1 MDASFKRNTGSH
13 GAGVI
18 DRRSVLALIGAALT
32 PSLIHAAQYPSR
44 PIKIIVPFSPGGSGD
59 ITARLIGKQIEEK
72 TRQAVVID
80 NRPGANG
87 IIGTMAVKTAEPD
100 GHTVLLITT
109 STHAANVSLVRNL
122 SYDPAKDFTV
132 VGVFRSSGSY
142 LMVRPQAPWRDL
154 AGFIAAAK
162 VAPGKLTFGHFN
174 ASSRTPPE
182 YLGRLAGIELQGVPY
197 RAIANAV
204 ADLISGE
211 IDCLFMDTTASNQY
225 LQNGQLRPLAITRL
239 KRAPATPDVPA
250 VAETFPGFELTGFL
264 GMAVPSATPR
274 EIVEQ
279 LNGLINEALTAPEV
293 RRRMD
298 EFGLSWDVT
307 DLAACEAA
315 VRAERERWT
324 EYTRVAGIQP
334 E

>member
-1 MDASFKRNTGSH
+1 MEMSAAARDARL
-13 GAGVI
+13 I
-18 DRRSVLALIGAALT
+18 DRRSALALIGAMFLPTTA
-32 PSLIHAAQYPSR
+32 HAATYPSR
-44 PIKIIVPFSPGGSGD
+44 PIKIIVPFGPGGSGD

-87 IIGTMAVKTAEPD
+87 IIGTMAVKTSEPD
-100 GHTVLLITT
+100 GYTVLLITT

-122 SYDPAKDFTV
+122 AYDPAKDFTV

-142 LMVRPQAPWRDL
+142 LMVRPQAAWRDL

-162 VAPGKLTFGHFN
+162 AAPGKLTFGHFN
-174 ASSRTPPE
+174 ASSRTPGE
-182 YLGRLAGIELQGVPY
+182 YLGKLAGIELQAVPY

-225 LQNGQLRPLAITRL
+225 LQSGQLRPLAITRL
-239 KRAPATPDVPA
+239 ARVPATPDVPA

-274 EIVEQ
+274 DVVER
-279 LNGLINEALTAPEV
+279 LNALINEALTSPGV

-298 EFGLSWDVT
+298 EFGLSYDVT
-307 DLAACEAA
+307 DLAACEAE

>member
-1 MDASFKRNTGSH
+1 MPNT
-13 GAGVI
+13 AI
-18 DRRSVLALIGAALT
+18 DRRSVLALLGVGLVPMQAQ
-32 PSLIHAAQYPSR
+32 AAQYPSR
-44 PIKIIVPFSPGGSGD
+44 PIKIIVPFGPGGSGD
-59 ITARLIGKQIEEK
+59 ISARLIGKQIEEK
-72 TRQAVVID
+72 TKQAVVID

-87 IIGTMAVKTAEPD
+87 IIGTMAVKSAEPD
-100 GHTVLLITT
+100 GYTVLLITT

-122 SYDPAKDFTV
+122 AYDPAKDFTV

-142 LMVRPQAPWRDL
+142 LMVRPEAPWRDL
-154 AGFIAAAK
+154 PAFVAAAK
-162 VAPGKLTFGHFN
+162 AAPGKLVFGHFN

-197 RAIANAV
+197 RAIGNAV

-211 IDCLFMDTTASNQY
+211 IHCLCMDTTASNQY

-239 KRAPATPDVPA
+239 TRAPATPDVPA
-250 VAETFPGFELTGFL
+250 VAETFPGFQLTGFL
-264 GMAVPSATPR
+264 GMAVPSATPK
-274 EIVEQ
+274 EIVVQ
-279 LNGLINEALTAPEV
+279 LNALINEAQTDPEV
-293 RRRMD
+293 RRRMA
-298 EFGLSWDVT
+298 EFGLCEEIPR
-307 DLAACEAA
+307 LPACQAE

>member
-1 MDASFKRNTGSH
+1 MH
-13 GAGVI
+13 HAGL
-18 DRRSVLALIGAALT
+18 DRRTVLALIGSVLLPASARAD
-32 PSLIHAAQYPSR
+32 HYPSR
-44 PIKIIVPFSPGGSGD
+44 PIKIIVPFGPGGSGD
-59 ITARLIGKQIEEK
+59 ITARLIGKQIEERTK
-72 TRQAVVID
+72 QAVVVD

-100 GHTVLLITT
+100 GYTALLITT

-132 VGVFRSSGSY
+132 VGMFRSSGSY

-154 AGFIAAAK
+154 AAFISAAK
-162 VAPGKLTFGHFN
+162 AAPGKLTYGYFN

-182 YLGRLAGIELQGVPY
+182 YLGRLAGIALQGVPY
-197 RAIANAV
+197 RAIANAI

-225 LQNGQLRPLAITRL
+225 LQNNQLRPLAITRL
-239 KRAPATPDVPA
+239 TRAPLTPDIPA
-250 VAETFPGFELTGFL
+250 VAETFAGFQLTGFL
-264 GMAVPSATPR
+264 GMAVPSATPGD
-274 EIVEQ
+274 VVAQ
-279 LNGLINEALTAPEV
+279 LNGLIAQALTAPEV

-298 EFGLSWDVT
+298 EFGLSYDIT
-307 DLAACEAA
+307 GLADCEAE

>member
-1 MDASFKRNTGSH
+1 MTHALLS
-13 GAGVI
+13 
-18 DRRSVLALIGAALT
+18 RRSLLALAGSALL
-32 PSLIHAAQYPSR
+32 PASARAEQYPSR
-44 PIKIIVPFSPGGSGD
+44 PIKIIVPFGPGGSGD
-59 ITARLIGKQIEEK
+59 ITARMIGKEIEEK
-72 TRQAVVID
+72 TGQTVIVD

-87 IIGTMAVKTAEPD
+87 IIGTMAVKNAEPD
-100 GHTVLLITT
+100 GYTVLLITT

-154 AGFIAAAK
+154 AAFIAAAK
-162 VAPGKLTFGHFN
+162 AAPGKLTYGFFN

-182 YLGRLAGIELQGVPY
+182 YLGRLAGITLQGVPY
-197 RAIANAV
+197 RAIANAI

-239 KRAPATPDVPA
+239 TRAPLTPDVPT

-274 EIVEQ
+274 DIVEQ
-279 LNGLINEALTAPEV
+279 LNGLINGALTSPEV

-307 DLAACEAA
+307 DLAACEAE

>member
-1 MDASFKRNTGSH
+1 MHNSSLQGIR
-13 GAGVI
+13 I
-18 DRRSVLALIGAALT
+18 DRRSLLALIGGALLPATASAA
-32 PSLIHAAQYPSR
+32 SYPSR
-44 PIKIIVPFSPGGSGD
+44 PIRIIVPFGPGGSGD
-59 ITARLIGKQIEEK
+59 ITARLIGKQIEERTK
-72 TRQAVVID
+72 QAVVID

-87 IIGTMAVKTAEPD
+87 IIGTMAVKTSEPD
-100 GHTVLLITT
+100 GYTVLLITT
-109 STHAANVSLVRNL
+109 STHAANMSLVRNL
-122 SYDPAKDFTV
+122 AYDPAKDFTI

-162 VAPGKLTFGHFN
+162 AAPGKLTFGHFN

-182 YLGRLAGIELQGVPY
+182 YLSRLAGIELQGVPY

-211 IDCLFMDTTASNQY
+211 IHCLCMDTTASNQY

-239 KRAPATPDVPA
+239 TRAPASPDVPA
-250 VAETFPGFELTGFL
+250 VAETFPGFQLTGFL

-274 EIVEQ
+274 EIVVQ
-279 LNGLINEALTAPEV
+279 LNALINEAQTDPEV

-298 EFGLSWDVT
+298 EFGLSYDIT
-307 DLAACEAA
+307 DLAACEAE

>member
-1 MDASFKRNTGSH
+1 MDKIG
-13 GAGVI
+13 I
-18 DRRSVLALIGAALT
+18 DRRSVLALLGSAFIPAAAR
-32 PSLIHAAQYPSR
+32 AAQYPSR
-44 PIKIIVPFSPGGSGD
+44 PIRIIVPFGPGGSGD

-72 TRQAVVID
+72 TRQAVIID

-100 GHTVLLITT
+100 GYTVLLITT
-109 STHAANVSLVRNL
+109 STHAANMSLVRNL
-122 SYDPAKDFTV
+122 AYDPARDFTI

-162 VAPGKLTFGHFN
+162 AAPGKLTFGHFN

-182 YLGRLAGIELQGVPY
+182 YLSRLAGIELQAVPY

-211 IDCLFMDTTASNQY
+211 IHCLCMDTTASNQY

-239 KRAPATPDVPA
+239 TRAPATPEVPA
-250 VAETFPGFELTGFL
+250 VAETFPGFQLTGFL
-264 GMAVPSATPR
+264 GMAVPSGTPKD
-274 EIVEQ
+274 IVVQ
-279 LNGLINEALTAPEV
+279 LNALINEAQTDPEV

-298 EFGLSWDVT
+298 EFGLSYDIT
-307 DLAACEAA
+307 DLAACEAE

>member
-1 MDASFKRNTGSH
+1 MHNIG
-13 GAGVI
+13 I
-18 DRRSVLALIGAALT
+18 NRRSVLALVGSLLT
-32 PSLIHAAQYPSR
+32 PFPARSASYPSR
-44 PIKIIVPFSPGGSGD
+44 PIKIIVPFGPGGSGD

-72 TRQAVVID
+72 TRQSVVID

-100 GHTVLLITT
+100 GYTVLLITT
-109 STHAANVSLVRNL
+109 STHAANMSLVRNL
-122 SYDPAKDFTV
+122 AYDPAKDFTI

-142 LMVRPQAPWRDL
+142 LMVRPQAPWKNL
-154 AGFIAAAK
+154 SEFIAAAK
-162 VAPGKLTFGHFN
+162 AAPGKLTFGHFN

-197 RAIANAV
+197 RAIGNAV

-211 IDCLFMDTTASNQY
+211 IHCLCMDTTASNQY

-239 KRAPATPDVPA
+239 TRAPATPDVPA
-250 VAETFPGFELTGFL
+250 VAETFPGFQLTGFL
-264 GMAVPSATPR
+264 GMAVPSATPK
-274 EIVEQ
+274 EIVVQ
-279 LNGLINEALTAPEV
+279 LNALINEAQTAAEV

-298 EFGLSWDVT
+298 EFGLSYDIT
-307 DLAACEAA
+307 DLAACEAE

>member
-1 MDASFKRNTGSH
+1 
-13 GAGVI
+13 
-18 DRRSVLALIGAALT
+18 
-32 PSLIHAAQYPSR
+32 
-44 PIKIIVPFSPGGSGD
+44 
-59 ITARLIGKQIEEK
+59 
-72 TRQAVVID
+72 
-80 NRPGANG
+80 
-87 IIGTMAVKTAEPD
+87 
-100 GHTVLLITT
+100 VLLITT

-122 SYDPAKDFTV
+122 AYDPARDFTI

-154 AGFIAAAK
+154 AQFIAAAK
-162 VAPGKLTFGHFN
+162 AAPGKLTFGHFN

-197 RAIANAV
+197 RAIANAM

-211 IDCLFMDTTASNQY
+211 IDCLFVDTTASNQY

-239 KRAPATPDVPA
+239 TRAPATPDVPT
-250 VAETFPGFELTGFL
+250 VAETFPGFQLTGFL

-274 EIVEQ
+274 EIVGQ
-279 LNGLINEALTAPEV
+279 LNGLINEALTSPEV

-298 EFGLSWDVT
+298 EFGLCYDIT
-307 DLAACEAA
+307 DLAACNEE

>member
-1 MDASFKRNTGSH
+1 MAGSARNTI
-13 GAGVI
+13 I
-18 DRRSVLALIGAALT
+18 DRRCVLALIGAALA
-32 PSLIHAAQYPSR
+32 PIPAQAAQYPSR
-44 PIKIIVPFSPGGSGD
+44 PIKIIVPFGPGGSGD
-59 ITARLIGKQIEEK
+59 ISARLIGKQIEEK
-72 TRQAVVID
+72 TKQAVVVD

-100 GHTVLLITT
+100 GYTVLLITT

-142 LMVRPQAPWRDL
+142 LMVRPEAPWRDL
-154 AGFIAAAK
+154 PSFVAAAK
-162 VAPGKLTFGHFN
+162 AAPGKLVFGYFN

-197 RAIANAV
+197 RAIANAI

-211 IDCLFMDTTASNQY
+211 IHCLFMDTTASNQY
-225 LQNGQLRPLAITRL
+225 LQSGQLRPLAITSL
-239 KRAPATPDVPA
+239 TRARATPDVPA
-250 VAETFPGFELTGFL
+250 VAETFPGFQLTGFL

-274 EIVEQ
+274 QTVEQ

-298 EFGLSWDVT
+298 EFGLSYDIT
-307 DLAACEAA
+307 DLAACEAE

>member
-1 MDASFKRNTGSH
+1 MV
-13 GAGVI
+13 AGVRRSKDSPELGAI
-18 DRRSVLALIGAALT
+18 DRRSALALIGATLL
-32 PSLIHAAQYPSR
+32 PSIARAAPYPSR
-44 PIKIIVPFSPGGSGD
+44 PIKIIVPFGPGGSGD
-59 ITARLIGKQIEEK
+59 ITARLIGKQIEERTK
-72 TRQAVVID
+72 QAVVID

-87 IIGTMAVKTAEPD
+87 IIGTMAVKIAEPD

-122 SYDPAKDFTV
+122 SYDPAADFTV

-154 AGFIAAAK
+154 AGFVAAAK
-162 VAPGKLTFGHFN
+162 AEPGKLTFGYFN

-182 YLGRLAGIELQGVPY
+182 YLGKLAGVELQGVPY

-211 IDCLFMDTTASNQY
+211 ISCLFMDTTASNQY
-225 LQNGQLRPLAITRL
+225 LQSGQLRPLAVTRL
-239 KRAPATPDVPA
+239 KRVEATPDVPA

-274 EIVEQ
+274 DVVEQ
-279 LNGLINEALTAPEV
+279 LNGLINEALALPEV

-298 EFGLSWDVT
+298 EFGLSWETT
-307 DLAACEAA
+307 DLAACEAE

-324 EYTRVAGIQP
+324 EYVRVAGIQP

>member
-1 MDASFKRNTGSH
+1 MTHALLS
-13 GAGVI
+13 
-18 DRRSVLALIGAALT
+18 RRSLLALAGSALL
-32 PSLIHAAQYPSR
+32 PASARAEQYPSR
-44 PIKIIVPFSPGGSGD
+44 PTKIIVPVGPGGSAD

-100 GHTVLLITT
+100 GYTVLLITT

-122 SYDPAKDFTV
+122 AYDPAKDFTV

-142 LMVRPQAPWRDL
+142 LMVRPQAAWRDL

-162 VAPGKLTFGHFN
+162 AAPGKLTFGHFN
-174 ASSRTPPE
+174 ASSRTPGE
-182 YLGRLAGIELQGVPY
+182 YLGKLAGIELQAVPY

-225 LQNGQLRPLAITRL
+225 LQGGQLRPLAITRL
-239 KRAPATPDVPA
+239 TGGPAPPDVPA
-250 VAETFPGFELTGFL
+250 IAETFKGFELTGFL

-274 EIVEQ
+274 EVIER
-279 LNGLINEALTAPEV
+279 LNGLINEALTSPEV
-293 RRRMD
+293 RKRMD
-298 EFGLSWDVT
+298 EFGLSYDVT
-307 DLAACEAA
+307 DLAACEAE

-324 EYTRVAGIQP
+324 EYT
-334 E
+334 

>member
-1 MDASFKRNTGSH
+1 MHSTG
-13 GAGVI
+13 I
-18 DRRSVLALIGAALT
+18 NRRSALALFGSVFGSFPA
-32 PSLIHAAQYPSR
+32 HAAPYPSR
-44 PIKIIVPFSPGGSGD
+44 PIRIIVPFGPGGSGD

-72 TRQAVVID
+72 TKQAVIID

-100 GHTVLLITT
+100 GYTVLLITT
-109 STHAANVSLVRNL
+109 STHAANMSLVRNL
-122 SYDPAKDFTV
+122 AYDPAKDFTI

-142 LMVRPQAPWRDL
+142 FMVRPQAPWRDL
-154 AGFIAAAK
+154 AGFIAAARA
-162 VAPGKLTFGHFN
+162 APGKLTFGHFN

-182 YLGRLAGIELQGVPY
+182 YLSRLAGIELQAVPY

-211 IDCLFMDTTASNQY
+211 IHCLCMDTTASNQY

-239 KRAPATPDVPA
+239 TRAPATPDVPA
-250 VAETFPGFELTGFL
+250 VAETFPGFQLTGFL
-264 GMAVPSATPR
+264 GMAVPSATPKD
-274 EIVEQ
+274 VVVQ
-279 LNGLINEALTAPEV
+279 LNALINEAQTDPEV

-298 EFGLSWDVT
+298 EFGLSYDIT
-307 DLAACEAA
+307 DLAACEAE

>member
-1 MDASFKRNTGSH
+1 MQDNKIN
-13 GAGVI
+13 
-18 DRRSVLALIGAALT
+18 RRAALAMIGGALA
-32 PSLIHAAQYPSR
+32 PVQARAAVYPSR
-44 PIKIIVPFSPGGSGD
+44 PIKIIVPFGPGGSGD
-59 ITARLIGKQIEEK
+59 ITARLIGKQIEQRTK
-72 TRQAVVID
+72 QSVVID

-87 IIGTMAVKTAEPD
+87 IIGTMAVKAAEPD
-100 GHTVLLITT
+100 GYTVLLITT
-109 STHAANVSLVRNL
+109 STHAANVSLVRDL
-122 SYDPAKDFTV
+122 AYDPVKDFTV

-142 LMVRPQAPWRDL
+142 MLVRPQAEWRDL
-154 AGFIAAAK
+154 EGFIAAARA
-162 VAPGKLTFGHFN
+162 APGKLTFGYFN

-182 YLGRLAGIELQGVPY
+182 YLCRLAGMELQGVPY
-197 RAIANAV
+197 RAIGNAV
-204 ADLISGE
+204 TDLMSGE
-211 IDCLFMDTTASNQY
+211 IHCLFIDTTASNQY

-239 KRAPATPDVPA
+239 TRAPATPEVPA
-250 VAETFPGFELTGFL
+250 IAETFPGFELTGFL

-274 EIVEQ
+274 DIVVQ
-279 LNGLINEALTAPEV
+279 LNGFIREALASADV

-307 DLAACEAA
+307 DLAACDEV

>member
-1 MDASFKRNTGSH
+1 MVANFRPNTGSS
-13 GAGVI
+13 GVSSI
-18 DRRSVLALIGAALT
+18 DRRSILAFIGATLI
-32 PSLIHAAQYPSR
+32 PSGVGAAQYPSR
-44 PIKIIVPFSPGGSGD
+44 PIKIIVPFGPGGSGD
-59 ITARLIGKQIEEK
+59 ITARLIGKQIEERTK
-72 TRQAVVID
+72 QAVVID

-87 IIGTMAVKTAEPD
+87 IIGTMAVKIAEPD

-122 SYDPAKDFTV
+122 SYDPAADFTV

-154 AGFIAAAK
+154 ADFIAAAK
-162 VAPGKLTFGHFN
+162 AAPGKLTFGYFN

-182 YLGRLAGIELQGVPY
+182 YLGKLAGVELQGVPY

-204 ADLISGE
+204 ADLIGGE
-211 IDCLFMDTTASNQY
+211 INCLFMDTTASNQY

-239 KRAPATPDVPA
+239 NRAAATPDVPA

-274 EIVEQ
+274 DVVAQ
-279 LNGLINEALTAPEV
+279 LNGLINEALAAPEV

-298 EFGLSWDVT
+298 EFGLSWDIT
-307 DLAACEAA
+307 DLAACEAE

-324 EYTRVAGIQP
+324 DYTRVAGIQP

>member
-1 MDASFKRNTGSH
+1 MDVGGTRDAV
-13 GAGVI
+13 VI
-18 DRRSVLALIGAALT
+18 GRRAALALIGAALM
-32 PSLIHAAQYPSR
+32 PSAARAAQYPSR
-44 PIKIIVPFSPGGSGD
+44 PIRIIVPFGPGGSGHM
-59 ITARLIGKQIEEK
+59 AAGLIGKQIGEK
-72 TRQAVVID
+72 TRRAVTIN

-100 GHTVLLITT
+100 GYTVLLITT

-154 AGFIAAAK
+154 AGFIAAARA
-162 VAPGKLTFGHFN
+162 APGKLTFGHFN

-182 YLGRLAGIELQGVPY
+182 YLGKLAGIELQAEPY

-225 LQNGQLRPLAITRL
+225 LQNNQLRPLAITRL
-239 KRAPATPDVPA
+239 TRAPATPDVPT

-274 EIVEQ
+274 DIVTQ
-279 LNGLINEALTAPEV
+279 LNGLISEALTSPDV

-298 EFGLSWDVT
+298 EFGLSWDIT
-307 DLAACEAA
+307 DLAACDAE